1 MKFLSGKNMEND
13 LSMGA
18 AWMNGKVLPIS
29 QAMIPVN
36 DWGLVRSDIT
46 YDVVPVIDGAF
57 FRFDEY
63 LTRFLSSMED
73 LHLDP
78 GMSKRDIKAALHQM
92 VGKSSLRDSYV
103 AMVCSRGKPK
113 IAGSRDPR
121 DCENHFFAWCVPYV
135 HIIKPEIVE
144 QGATAWIAQNAYRIP
159 ENSVNPRVKNYHW
172 GDFTQGIFEAK
183 DKNYE
188 TVILLDYDGNVTEGP
203 GFNVFAVKDKVL
215 ITPDRGVLAGVS
227 RKTVLEMADHLG
239 INTSIRALGVEE
251 LLEADEVFISSSGG
265 GVIPIIRVNETIFGN
280 GASGPVSIQLNE
292 TYWTWA
298 TLEKYRDPIN
308 YAL

>member
-1 MKFLSGKNMEND
+1 MEND

-36 DWGLVRSDIT
+36 DWGLVHSDIT

-57 FRFDEY
+57 FRFEEY
-63 LTRFLSSMED
+63 LARFLSSMEN
-73 LHLDP
+73 LNLDP

-135 HIIKPEIVE
+135 HIIKPEVVE
-144 QGATAWIAQNAYRIP
+144 KGATAWIAQNAYRIP

-203 GFNVFAVKDKVL
+203 GFNVFAVKNKVL

-227 RKTVLEMADHLG
+227 RKTVLEMAEHLG
-239 INTSIRALGVEE
+239 INTSVRSLSVEE
-251 LLEADEVFISSSGG
+251 LLEADEIFLSSSGG

-280 GASGPVSIQLNE
+280 GASGPISVRLNE
-292 TYWTWA
+292 TYWKWT
-298 TLEKYRDPIN
+298 TLEKYRDPID
-308 YAL
+308 YTL

>member
-1 MKFLSGKNMEND
+1 MEND
-13 LSMGA
+13 LSLGA
-18 AWMNGKVLPIS
+18 AWMNGTVIPIS
-29 QAMIPVN
+29 QAKIPVN
-36 DWGLVRSDIT
+36 DWGLVHSDIT

-63 LTRFLSSMED
+63 LARFLSSMED

-78 GMSKRDIKAALHQM
+78 GMSKQDIQAALHQM
-92 VGKSSLRDSYV
+92 VSKSSLRDSYV

-159 ENSVNPRVKNYHW
+159 ENSVNPLVKNYHW

-227 RKTVLEMADHLG
+227 RKTVLEMAEHLG
-239 INTSIRALGVEE
+239 INTSVRSLSVEE
-251 LLEADEVFISSSGG
+251 LLEADEVFLSSSGG

-280 GASGPVSIQLNE
+280 GASGPISVQLNE
-292 TYWTWA
+292 TYWKWT
-298 TLEKYRDPIN
+298 TLEKYRDPID
-308 YAL
+308 YTL

>member
-1 MKFLSGKNMEND
+1 MEND
-13 LSMGA
+13 LSLGA
-18 AWMNGKVLPIS
+18 AWMNGTVIPIS
-29 QAMIPVN
+29 QAKIPVN
-36 DWGLVRSDIT
+36 DWGLVHSDIT

-63 LTRFLSSMED
+63 LARFLSSMEN

-78 GMSKRDIKAALHQM
+78 GMNKRDIQAALHQM
-92 VGKSSLRDSYV
+92 VSKSSLRYSYV

-121 DCENHFFAWCVPYV
+121 DCENHFFAWCVHYV

-144 QGATAWIAQNAYRIP
+144 QGATAWIAQNAYRVP

-227 RKTVLEMADHLG
+227 RKTVLEMAEHLG
-239 INTSIRALGVEE
+239 INTSVRSLSVEE
-251 LLEADEVFISSSGG
+251 LLEADEVFLSSSGG

-280 GASGPVSIQLNE
+280 GASGPISVQLNE
-292 TYWTWA
+292 TYWKWT
-298 TLEKYRDPIN
+298 TLEKYRDPID
-308 YAL
+308 YSL

>member
-1 MKFLSGKNMEND
+1 MEND

-36 DWGLVRSDIT
+36 DWGLVHSDIT
-46 YDVVPVIDGAF
+46 YDVVPVIGGAF

-63 LTRFLSSMED
+63 LARFHSSMEN
-73 LHLDP
+73 LHLNP
-78 GMSKRDIKAALHQM
+78 GMTKLDIQSALHQM
-92 VGKSSLRDSYV
+92 VGKSNLKDSYV

-113 IAGSRDPR
+113 ISGSRDPR

-159 ENSVNPRVKNYHW
+159 PNSVDPRVKNYHW

-183 DKNYE
+183 DKDYE

-215 ITPDRGVLAGVS
+215 ITPDKGVLAGVS

-239 INTSIRALGVEE
+239 IKTSIRSLSVDE
-251 LLEADEVFISSSGG
+251 LLAADEVFLSSSGG
-265 GVIPIIRVNETIFGN
+265 GVIPIVRVNETIFGN
-280 GASGPVSIQLNE
+280 GASGPISIQLNE
-292 TYWTWA
+292 TYWTWT
-298 TLEKYRDPIN
+298 TLEKYRYPIN
-308 YAL
+308 YL

>member
-1 MKFLSGKNMEND
+1 MEND
-13 LSMGA
+13 LSVGA

-36 DWGLVRSDIT
+36 DWGLVHSDIT

-63 LTRFLSSMED
+63 LTRFLSSMEA

-144 QGATAWIAQNAYRIP
+144 QGATAWIAQNAHRIP
-159 ENSVNPRVKNYHW
+159 ENSVNPLVKNYHW

-188 TVILLDYDGNVTEGP
+188 TVILLDYDGNITEGP

-215 ITPDRGVLAGVS
+215 ITPDKGVLAGVS
-227 RKTVLEMADHLG
+227 RKTVLEMADHFG
-239 INTSIRALGVEE
+239 IKTCVRSLSVEE
-251 LLEADEVFISSSGG
+251 LLEADEVFLSSSGG

-280 GASGPVSIQLNE
+280 GASGPISVQLNE
-292 TYWTWA
+292 TYWNWT
-298 TLEKYRDPIN
+298 TLGKYRDPID

>member
-1 MKFLSGKNMEND
+1 MKHD
-13 LSMGA
+13 LSHGA
-18 AWMNGKVLPIS
+18 AWMNGEVIPI
-29 QAMIPVN
+29 ARATIPVN
-36 DWGLVRSDIT
+36 DWGLVHSDIT

-63 LTRFLSSMED
+63 LARFLSSMEN

-78 GMSKRDIKAALHQM
+78 GMTKLDIQAALHQM
-92 VGKSSLRDSYV
+92 VGKSNLRDSYV

-121 DCENHFFAWCVPYV
+121 DCDNHFFAWCVPYV
-135 HIIKPEIVE
+135 HVIKPEVVE

-159 ENSVNPRVKNYHW
+159 ENSVNPLVKNYHW

-183 DKNYE
+183 DKDYE

-227 RKTVLEMADHLG
+227 RKTVLEMAEHLG
-239 INTSIRALGVEE
+239 INTSIRSLSVEE
-251 LLEADEVFISSSGG
+251 LLEADEVFLSSSGG

-280 GASGPVSIQLNE
+280 GASGPISVQLNK
-292 TYWTWA
+292 TYWTWT
-298 TLEKYRDPIN
+298 TLEKYRDPID

>member
-1 MKFLSGKNMEND
+1 MEND

-36 DWGLVRSDIT
+36 DWGLVHSDIT

-63 LTRFLSSMED
+63 LARFLSSMEN
-73 LHLDP
+73 LNLDP
-78 GMSKRDIKAALHQM
+78 GMTKLDIQIALHQM
-92 VGKSSLRDSYV
+92 VGKSNFRDSYV

-159 ENSVNPRVKNYHW
+159 ENSVNPLVKNYHW

-183 DKNYE
+183 DKDYE

-227 RKTVLEMADHLG
+227 RKTVLEMADYLG
-239 INTSIRALGVEE
+239 INTSVRPLSVEE
-251 LLEADEVFISSSGG
+251 LLEADEVFLSSSGG

-280 GASGPVSIQLNE
+280 GASGPISVQLNE
-292 TYWTWA
+292 TYWNWT
-298 TLEKYRDPIN
+298 TLDKYRDPID

>member
-1 MKFLSGKNMEND
+1 MEND
-13 LSMGA
+13 LSFGA
-18 AWMNGKVLPIS
+18 AWMNGTVIPIS
-29 QAMIPVN
+29 QAKIPVN
-36 DWGLVRSDIT
+36 DWGLVHSDIT

-63 LTRFLSSMED
+63 LARFLSSMEK

-78 GMSKRDIKAALHQM
+78 RMSKRDIQAALHQM
-92 VGKSSLRDSYV
+92 VSKSSLRDSYV

-121 DCENHFFAWCVPYV
+121 DCDNHFFAWCVPYV
-135 HIIKPEIVE
+135 HVIKPEVVE

-172 GDFTQGIFEAK
+172 GDFTKGIFEAK

-227 RKTVLEMADHLG
+227 RKTVLEMAEHLG
-239 INTSIRALGVEE
+239 INTSVRSLSVEE
-251 LLEADEVFISSSGG
+251 LLEADEVFLSSSGG

-280 GASGPVSIQLNE
+280 GASGPISVHLNE
-292 TYWTWA
+292 TYWKWT
-298 TLEKYRDPIN
+298 TLEKYRDPID

>member
-1 MKFLSGKNMEND
+1 MEND
-13 LSMGA
+13 LSLGA
-18 AWMNGKVLPIS
+18 AWMNGTVIPIS
-29 QAMIPVN
+29 QAAIPVN
-36 DWGLVRSDIT
+36 DWGLVHSDIT

-63 LTRFLSSMED
+63 LARFLSSMEN

-78 GMSKRDIKAALHQM
+78 GMRKRDIKAALHQM
-92 VGKSSLRDSYV
+92 VSKSRLRDSYV

-121 DCENHFFAWCVPYV
+121 DCDNHFFAWCVPYV
-135 HIIKPEIVE
+135 HVIKPEVVE

-227 RKTVLEMADHLG
+227 RKTVLEMAEHLG
-239 INTSIRALGVEE
+239 INTSVRSLSVEE
-251 LLEADEVFISSSGG
+251 LLEADEVFLSSSGG

-280 GASGPVSIQLNE
+280 GASGPISVQLNE
-292 TYWTWA
+292 TYWKWT
-298 TLEKYRDPIN
+298 TLEKYRDPID
-308 YAL
+308 YTL

>member
-1 MKFLSGKNMEND
+1 MEND
-13 LSMGA
+13 LSLGA
-18 AWMNGKVLPIS
+18 AWMNGTVIPIS
-29 QAMIPVN
+29 QAKIPVN
-36 DWGLVRSDIT
+36 DWGLVHSDIT

-63 LTRFLSSMED
+63 LARFLSSMED

-78 GMSKRDIKAALHQM
+78 GISKRDIQAALHQM
-92 VGKSSLRDSYV
+92 VSKSSLRDSYV

-121 DCENHFFAWCVPYV
+121 DCDNHFFAWCVPYV
-135 HIIKPEIVE
+135 HIIKPETVA

-215 ITPDRGVLAGVS
+215 ITPDKGVLAGVS
-227 RKTVLEMADHLG
+227 RKTVLEMAEHLG
-239 INTSIRALGVEE
+239 INTSVRSLSVEE
-251 LLEADEVFISSSGG
+251 LLEADEVFLSSSGG

-280 GASGPVSIQLNE
+280 GASGPISVQLNE
-292 TYWTWA
+292 TYWTWT
-298 TLEKYRDPIN
+298 TLEKYRDPID

>member
-1 MKFLSGKNMEND
+1 MEND
-13 LSMGA
+13 LSLGA
-18 AWMNGKVLPIS
+18 AWMNGTVIPIS
-29 QAMIPVN
+29 QAKIPVN
-36 DWGLVRSDIT
+36 DWGLVHSDIT

-63 LTRFLSSMED
+63 LARFLSSMEN

-78 GMSKRDIKAALHQM
+78 GMNKRDIQAALHQM
-92 VGKSSLRDSYV
+92 VGKSNLRDSYV

-113 IAGSRDPR
+113 ISGSRDPR

-203 GFNVFAVKDKVL
+203 GFNVFVVKDKVL

-239 INTSIRALGVEE
+239 IKTCVGSLSVEE
-251 LLEADEVFISSSGG
+251 LLEADEVFLSSSGG

-280 GASGPVSIQLNE
+280 GASGPISVQLNE
-292 TYWTWA
+292 TYWNWT
-298 TLEKYRDPIN
+298 TLEKYRDPID

>member
-36 DWGLVRSDIT
+36 DWGLVHSDIT

-57 FRFDEY
+57 FRFSEY
-63 LTRFLSSMED
+63 LARFLSSMEN

-78 GMSKRDIKAALHQM
+78 GMSKRDIQAALHQM

-135 HIIKPEIVE
+135 HIIKPEIVK

-159 ENSVNPRVKNYHW
+159 ENSVNPLVKNYHW

-183 DKNYE
+183 DKDYE

-227 RKTVLEMADHLG
+227 RKTVLEMAEHLG
-239 INTSIRALGVEE
+239 INTSVRSLSVEE
-251 LLEADEVFISSSGG
+251 LLEADEVFLSSSGG

-280 GASGPVSIQLNE
+280 GASGPISVQLNE
-292 TYWTWA
+292 TYWKWT
-298 TLEKYRDPIN
+298 TLEKYRDPID

>member
-1 MKFLSGKNMEND
+1 MEND
-13 LSMGA
+13 LSLGA
-18 AWMNGKVLPIS
+18 AWMNGTVIPIS
-29 QAMIPVN
+29 QAKIPVN
-36 DWGLVRSDIT
+36 DWGLVHSDIT

-63 LTRFLSSMED
+63 LARFLSSMEN

-78 GMSKRDIKAALHQM
+78 GMNKRDIQAALHQM
-92 VGKSSLRDSYV
+92 VSKSSLRDSYV

-135 HIIKPEIVE
+135 HIIKPEIVK

-159 ENSVNPRVKNYHW
+159 ENSVNPLVKNYHW

-215 ITPDRGVLAGVS
+215 ITPDKGVLAGVS
-227 RKTVLEMADHLG
+227 RKTVLEMAEHLG
-239 INTSIRALGVEE
+239 INTSVRSLSVEE
-251 LLEADEVFISSSGG
+251 LLEADEVFLSSSGG

-280 GASGPVSIQLNE
+280 GASGPISVQLNE
-292 TYWTWA
+292 TYWKWT
-298 TLEKYRDPIN
+298 TLEKYRDPID
-308 YAL
+308 YAF

>member
-1 MKFLSGKNMEND
+1 MEND

-36 DWGLVRSDIT
+36 DWGLVHSDIT

-57 FRFDEY
+57 FRFDDY
-63 LTRFLSSMED
+63 WARFLSSMEN

-78 GMSKRDIKAALHQM
+78 GMTKLDIQSALHQM
-92 VGKSSLRDSYV
+92 VGKSNLKDSYV

-113 IAGSRDPR
+113 ISGSRDPR
-121 DCENHFFAWCVPYV
+121 DCENHFFAWCLPYV

-159 ENSVNPRVKNYHW
+159 PNSVDPRVKNYHW

-183 DKNYE
+183 DKDYE

-215 ITPDRGVLAGVS
+215 ITPDKGVLAGVS

-239 INTSIRALGVEE
+239 IKTSIRSLSVDE
-251 LLEADEVFISSSGG
+251 LLAADEVFLSSSGG
-265 GVIPIIRVNETIFGN
+265 GVIPIVRVNETIFGN
-280 GASGPVSIQLNE
+280 GASGPISIQLNE
-292 TYWTWA
+292 TYWTWT
-298 TLEKYRDPIN
+298 TLEKYRYPIN
-308 YAL
+308 YL

>member
-1 MKFLSGKNMEND
+1 MKHD
-13 LSMGA
+13 LCHGA
-18 AWMNGKVLPIS
+18 AWMNGTVIPIS
-29 QAMIPVN
+29 QAAIPVN
-36 DWGLVRSDIT
+36 DWGLVHSDIT

-63 LTRFLSSMED
+63 LARFLSSMEN

-92 VGKSSLRDSYV
+92 VSKSRLRDSYV

-121 DCENHFFAWCVPYV
+121 DCDNHFFAWCVPYV
-135 HIIKPEIVE
+135 HVIKPEVVE

-227 RKTVLEMADHLG
+227 RKTVLEMAEHLG
-239 INTSIRALGVEE
+239 INTSVRSLSVEE
-251 LLEADEVFISSSGG
+251 LLEADEVFLSSSGG

-280 GASGPVSIQLNE
+280 GASGPISVQLNE
-292 TYWTWA
+292 TYWAWT
-298 TLEKYRDPIN
+298 TLEKYRDPID
-308 YAL
+308 YEP

>member
-1 MKFLSGKNMEND
+1 MEND
-13 LSMGA
+13 LSLGA
-18 AWMNGKVLPIS
+18 AWMNGTVIPIS
-29 QAMIPVN
+29 QAAIPVN
-36 DWGLVRSDIT
+36 DWGLVHSDIT

-63 LTRFLSSMED
+63 LARFLSSMEN

-92 VGKSSLRDSYV
+92 VSKSRLRDSYV

-121 DCENHFFAWCVPYV
+121 DCDNHFFAWCVPYV
-135 HIIKPEIVE
+135 HVIKPEVVE

-188 TVILLDYDGNVTEGP
+188 TVILLDYDWNVTEGP
-203 GFNVFAVKDKVL
+203 SFNVFAVKNKVL

-227 RKTVLEMADHLG
+227 RKTVLEMAEHLG
-239 INTSIRALGVEE
+239 INTSVRSLSVEE
-251 LLEADEVFISSSGG
+251 FLEADEVFLSSSGG

-280 GASGPVSIQLNE
+280 GASGPISVQLNE
-292 TYWTWA
+292 TYWAWT
-298 TLEKYRDPIN
+298 TLEKYRDPID
-308 YAL
+308 YEP

>member
-1 MKFLSGKNMEND
+1 MKDELH
-13 LSMGA
+13 LGA
-18 AWMNGKVLPIS
+18 AWMNGQVIPIS
-29 QAMIPVN
+29 KATISVN
-36 DWGLVRSDIT
+36 DWGLVHSDIT

-63 LTRFLSSMED
+63 LARFLSSMED

-78 GMSKRDIKAALHQM
+78 RMSKRDIQVALHQM
-92 VGKSSLRDSYV
+92 VGKTNLRDSYV

-113 IAGSRDPR
+113 ISGSRDPR
-121 DCENHFFAWCVPYV
+121 DCKNHFFAWCVPYV
-135 HIIKPEIVE
+135 HIIKPEVVE

-239 INTSIRALGVEE
+239 INTSVRSLSLRE
-251 LLEADEVFISSSGG
+251 LLEADEVFLSSSGG

-280 GASGPVSIQLNE
+280 GASGPISVRLNE
-292 TYWTWA
+292 TYWKWT
-298 TLEKYRDPIN
+298 TLEKYRDPID
-308 YAL
+308 YTL

>member
-1 MKFLSGKNMEND
+1 MEND
-13 LSMGA
+13 LSLGA
-18 AWMNGKVLPIS
+18 AWMNGKIIPIS
-29 QAMIPVN
+29 KATISVN
-36 DWGLVRSDIT
+36 DWGLVHSDIT

-57 FRFDEY
+57 FKFDEY
-63 LTRFLSSMED
+63 LARFLSSMED

-78 GMSKRDIKAALHQM
+78 GMSKRDIQEALHQM
-92 VGKSSLRDSYV
+92 VGKANLRDSYV

-113 IAGSRDPR
+113 ISGSRDPR
-121 DCENHFFAWCVPYV
+121 DCKNHFFAWCVPYV
-135 HIIKPEIVE
+135 HIIKPEVVE

-183 DKNYE
+183 DNNYE

-215 ITPDRGVLAGVS
+215 ITPDKGVLAGVS
-227 RKTVLEMADHLG
+227 RKTVLEMADYLG
-239 INTSIRALGVEE
+239 INTSVRSLSLKE
-251 LLEADEVFISSSGG
+251 LLEADEVFLSSSGG

-280 GASGPVSIQLNE
+280 GASGPISVRLNE
-292 TYWTWA
+292 TYWKWT
-298 TLEKYRDPIN
+298 TLEKYRDPID
-308 YAL
+308 YTL

>member
-1 MKFLSGKNMEND
+1 MEND
-13 LSMGA
+13 LSLGA
-18 AWMNGKVLPIS
+18 AWMNGTVIPIS
-29 QAMIPVN
+29 QAAIPVN
-36 DWGLVRSDIT
+36 DWGLVHSDIT

-63 LTRFLSSMED
+63 LARFLSSMEN

-92 VGKSSLRDSYV
+92 VSKSRLRDSYV

-159 ENSVNPRVKNYHW
+159 ENSVNPLVKNYHW

-227 RKTVLEMADHLG
+227 RKTVLEMAEHLG
-239 INTSIRALGVEE
+239 INTSVRSLSVEE
-251 LLEADEVFISSSGG
+251 LLEADEVFLSSSGG

-280 GASGPVSIQLNE
+280 GASGPISVQLNE
-292 TYWTWA
+292 TYWKWT
-298 TLEKYRDPIN
+298 TLEKYRDPID
-308 YAL
+308 YTL

>member
-1 MKFLSGKNMEND
+1 MEND

-36 DWGLVRSDIT
+36 DWGLVHSDIT

-63 LTRFLSSMED
+63 LTRFLSSMEN

-135 HIIKPEIVE
+135 HIIKPEVVE
-144 QGATAWIAQNAYRIP
+144 KGATAWIAQNAYRIP
-159 ENSVNPRVKNYHW
+159 ENSVNPLVKNYHW

-183 DKNYE
+183 DKDYE

-227 RKTVLEMADHLG
+227 RKTVLEMAEHLG
-239 INTSIRALGVEE
+239 INTSIRSLSVEE
-251 LLEADEVFISSSGG
+251 LLEADEVFLSSSGG

-280 GASGPVSIQLNE
+280 GASGPISVQLNK
-292 TYWTWA
+292 TYWTWT
-298 TLEKYRDPIN
+298 TLEKYRDPID

>member
-1 MKFLSGKNMEND
+1 MEND
-13 LSMGA
+13 LSLGA
-18 AWMNGKVLPIS
+18 AWMNGTVIPIS
-29 QAMIPVN
+29 QAKIPVN
-36 DWGLVRSDIT
+36 DWGLVHSDIT

-63 LTRFLSSMED
+63 LARFLSSMED

-78 GMSKRDIKAALHQM
+78 GISKRDIQAALHQM
-92 VGKSSLRDSYV
+92 VSKSSLRDSYV

-121 DCENHFFAWCVPYV
+121 DCDNHFFAWCVPYV
-135 HIIKPEIVE
+135 HIIKPETVA

-215 ITPDRGVLAGVS
+215 ITPDKGVLAGVS
-227 RKTVLEMADHLG
+227 RKTVLEMAEHLG
-239 INTSIRALGVEE
+239 INTSVRSLSVEE
-251 LLEADEVFISSSGG
+251 LLEADEVFLSSSGG

-280 GASGPVSIQLNE
+280 GASGPISVQLNE
-292 TYWTWA
+292 TYWNWT
-298 TLEKYRDPIN
+298 TLEKYRDPID

>member
-1 MKFLSGKNMEND
+1 MEHNLS
-13 LSMGA
+13 LGA

-29 QAMIPVN
+29 QATIPVN
-36 DWGLVRSDIT
+36 DWGLVHSDIT

-63 LTRFLSSMED
+63 LARFLSSMEN

-78 GMSKRDIKAALHQM
+78 GMTKLDIQAALHQM
-92 VGKSSLRDSYV
+92 VGKANLRDSYV

-113 IAGSRDPR
+113 ISGSRDPR

-135 HIIKPEIVE
+135 HIIKPEVVE

-227 RKTVLEMADHLG
+227 RKTVLEMANYLG
-239 INTSIRALGVEE
+239 INTSVRSLSVEE
-251 LLEADEVFISSSGG
+251 LLDADEVFLSSSGG

-280 GASGPVSIQLNE
+280 GASGPISVRLNE
-292 TYWTWA
+292 TYWKWT
-298 TLEKYRDPIN
+298 TLEKYRDQID
-308 YAL
+308 YTL

>member
-1 MKFLSGKNMEND
+1 MEND

-36 DWGLVRSDIT
+36 DWGLVHSDIT

-63 LTRFLSSMED
+63 LARFLSSMEN

-78 GMSKRDIKAALHQM
+78 GMTKSDIQKALHQM
-92 VGKSSLRDSYV
+92 VGKSNLRDSYV

-121 DCENHFFAWCVPYV
+121 DCDNHFFAWCVPYV
-135 HIIKPEIVE
+135 HVIKPEVVE

-227 RKTVLEMADHLG
+227 RKTVLEMAELLG
-239 INTSIRALGVEE
+239 INTSVRSLSVEE
-251 LLEADEVFISSSGG
+251 LLEADEVFLSSSGG

-280 GASGPVSIQLNE
+280 GASGPISVKLNE
-292 TYWTWA
+292 TYWKWT
-298 TLEKYRDPIN
+298 TLEKYRDPID

>member
-1 MKFLSGKNMEND
+1 MEND
-13 LSMGA
+13 LSLGA
-18 AWMNGKVLPIS
+18 AWMNGTVIPIS
-29 QAMIPVN
+29 QATIPVN
-36 DWGLVRSDIT
+36 DWGLVHSDIT

-63 LTRFLSSMED
+63 LARFLSSMEN

-92 VGKSSLRDSYV
+92 VSKSRLRDSYV

-121 DCENHFFAWCVPYV
+121 DCDNHFFAWCVPYV
-135 HIIKPEIVE
+135 HVIKPEVVE

-227 RKTVLEMADHLG
+227 RKTVLEMAEHLG
-239 INTSIRALGVEE
+239 INTSVRSLSVEE
-251 LLEADEVFISSSGG
+251 LLEADEVFLSSSGG

-280 GASGPVSIQLNE
+280 GASGPISVQLNE
-292 TYWTWA
+292 TYWAWT
-298 TLEKYRDPIN
+298 TLEKYRDPID
-308 YAL
+308 YEP